1 MAKDIKF
8 SEDSRHAIK
17 VGIDKVADAVKITL
31 GPKGRNAILDKGYG
45 APTITNDGVTIAKE
59 IELEDKFE
67 NIGAEL
73 VKEVASKTNDIA
85 GDGTTT
91 STVLTQAIIR
101 EGLKFVAMGVNP
113 VGIRHGIEKAGEEV
127 VKELKASAKTIS
139 TKEEIAQVATI
150 SAEDGSIGN
159 IIAEVMEKVGK
170 DGVITVEESQTF
182 GMSSEVVEGMQFDKG
197 YISPYMITD
206 TDKMQAEF
214 EDPYILI
221 TDKKISSLSEIL
233 PILEEIGKQGK
244 KDIVIIAEEV
254 DGEALATLVI
264 NKIRGTF
271 NALAIKAPGF
281 GDRRK
286 EMLSDIATVTG
297 GKVITEDIGI
307 KLENTTIDMLGRAK
321 KVIATKDNTIIV
333 DGKGEKADIDAR
345 VAQIRKSIDASDSDF
360 DKEKLQERL
369 AKLVGGVAVLKVG
382 AATESE
388 LTYKKHKVE
397 DALAATKAAVEEGIV
412 AGGGTALVKAGVAV
426 RKAYEGGSITTSNK
440 DLVTEIDAGF
450 KVLLRAL
457 EEPLRQIVQNAG
469 QEEGPVVANLVRK
482 SESKTNGYNAVSG
495 AMVDDMGPVVANLV
509 RKSES
514 KTNGYNAVSGAMVDD
529 MVKEGIIDP
538 VKVTRSAIE
547 NAISVSAML
556 LTTEVAITDLPEK
569 NSPAGAPAMP
579 PMGGMGGM
587 GGGMMGM

>member
-8 SEDSRHAIK
+8 NEDSRQAIK
-17 VGIDKVADAVKITL
+17 RGIDKVADAVKITL

-73 VKEVASKTNDIA
+73 IKEVASKTNDVA

-101 EGLKFVAMGVNP
+101 EGLKYVAMGVNP
-113 VGIRHGIEKAGEEV
+113 VGIRHGIEVAGKEV
-127 VKELKASAKTIS
+127 IKELKANAKKIES
-139 TKEEIAQVATI
+139 KEEIAQVASI
-150 SAEDGSIGN
+150 SAEDKEIGGM
-159 IIAEVMEKVGK
+159 IAEVMEKVGK

-182 GMSSEVVEGMQFDKG
+182 GMSSDVVEGMQFDKG

-221 TDKKISSLSEIL
+221 TDKKISSLNEIL
-233 PILEEIGKQGK
+233 PILEKVGKQGK
-244 KDIVIIAEEV
+244 KDIVIISEEV

-271 NALAIKAPGF
+271 NSLAVKAPGF

-286 EMLSDIATVTG
+286 EMLSDIAALTG
-297 GKVITEDIGI
+297 GKVITEDLGI
-307 KLENTTIDMLGRAK
+307 KLENATIDMLGQAR
-321 KVIATKDNTIIV
+321 KVISTKDNTTIV
-333 DGKGEKADIDAR
+333 DGKGDKKEIDAR
-345 VAQIRKSIDASDSDF
+345 ISQIRKEVNASDSDF

-369 AKLVGGVAVLKVG
+369 AKLTGGVAVLKVG

-426 RKAYEGGSITTSNK
+426 NK
-440 DLVTEIDAGF
+440 KYDNGDIVSKSKDAEAEFDAGF

-469 QEEGPVVANLVRK
+469 KEEGPVVANLVRK
-482 SESKTNGYNAVSG
+482 SELKNNGYNAVSG
-495 AMVDDMGPVVANLV
+495 KMVDDMI
-509 RKSES
+509 
-514 KTNGYNAVSGAMVDD
+514 
-529 MVKEGIIDP
+529 KEGIIDP
-538 VKVTRSAIE
+538 VKVTRSAVE

-556 LTTEVAITDLPEK
+556 LTTEVAVTDLPEK
-569 NSPAGAPAMP
+569 KDSHSMP

>member
-1 MAKDIKF
+1 MAKDIKYD
-8 SEDSRHAIK
+8 EEARQAVK
-17 VGIDKVADAVKITL
+17 VGIDKVADAVKITI

-59 IELEDKFE
+59 IELENKFE

-73 VKEVASKTNDIA
+73 IKEVASKTNDVA

-101 EGLKFVAMGVNP
+101 EGLKYVAMGVNP
-113 VGIRHGIEKAGEEV
+113 VGIRHGIEAAGKEV
-127 VKELKASAKTIS
+127 VKELKANAKKIES
-139 TKEEIAQVATI
+139 KEEIAQVARI
-150 SAEDGSIGN
+150 SAEDPEVGN
-159 IIAEVMEKVGK
+159 VIAEVMEKVGK

-182 GMSSEVVEGMQFDKG
+182 GLSSDVVEGMQFDKG

-206 TDKMQAEF
+206 TEKMKAEF

-221 TDKKISSLSEIL
+221 TDKKISSLSEVL
-233 PILEEIGKQGK
+233 PILEKITQAGK

-264 NKIRGTF
+264 NKLRGTF

-286 EMLSDIATVTG
+286 EMLDDIAAVTG
-297 GKVITEDIGI
+297 GKVITEDLGI
-307 KLENTTIDMLGRAK
+307 KLENATLDMLGSARK
-321 KVIATKDNTIIV
+321 IIATKDNTTIV
-333 DGKGEKADIDAR
+333 DGKGDKQEIEKRIS
-345 VAQIRKSIDASDSDF
+345 QIRKEIEASDSDF
-360 DKEKLQERL
+360 DKEKSQERL
-369 AKLVGGVAVLKVG
+369 AKLAGGVAVLKVG

-426 RKAYEGGSITTSNK
+426 KNK
-440 DLVTEIDAGF
+440 DIKTPSQDMADEFDAGF
-450 KVLLRAL
+450 KVLIRAL

-469 QEEGPVVANLVRK
+469 KEEGAVIANLIRN
-482 SESKTNGYNAVSG
+482 KTELKNNGYNAITNKP
-495 AMVDDMGPVVANLV
+495 VDDMI
-509 RKSES
+509 
-514 KTNGYNAVSGAMVDD
+514 
-529 MVKEGIIDP
+529 KEGIIDP
-538 VKVTRSAIE
+538 VKVTRSALE

-556 LTTEVAITDLPEK
+556 LTTEVAVTDLPDK
-569 NSPAGAPAMP
+569 KDAPAMP
-579 PMGGMGGM
+579 PMGGGGM
-587 GGGMMGM
+587 GMPGMM

>member
-1 MAKDIKF
+1 MAKDIKYD
-8 SEDSRHAIK
+8 EEARQAVK

-59 IELEDKFE
+59 IELENKFE

-73 VKEVASKTNDIA
+73 IKEVASKTNDIA

-91 STVLTQAIIR
+91 STILTQAIVR
-101 EGLKFVAMGVNP
+101 EGLKYVAMGVNP
-113 VGIRHGIEKAGEEV
+113 VGIRHGIETAGKEV
-127 VKELKASAKTIS
+127 IKELKANAKKIES
-139 TKEEIAQVATI
+139 KEEIAQVARI
-150 SAEDGSIGN
+150 SAEDSEVGDV
-159 IIAEVMEKVGK
+159 IAEVMEKVGK

-182 GMSSEVVEGMQFDKG
+182 GLSSDVVEGMQFDKG

-206 TDKMQAEF
+206 TEKMKAEF

-221 TDKKISSLSEIL
+221 TDKKISSLSEVL
-233 PILEEIGKQGK
+233 PILEKITQAGK

-264 NKIRGTF
+264 NKLRGTF

-286 EMLSDIATVTG
+286 EMLDDIAVITG
-297 GKVITEDIGI
+297 GKVITEDLGI
-307 KLENTTIDMLGRAK
+307 KLENATLDMLGSVRK
-321 KVIATKDNTIIV
+321 IIATKDNTTIV
-333 DGKGEKADIDAR
+333 DGKGDKQEIEKRIS
-345 VAQIRKSIDASDSDF
+345 QIRKEIEASDSDF
-360 DKEKLQERL
+360 DKEKSQERL

-426 RKAYEGGSITTSNK
+426 KNK
-440 DLVTEIDAGF
+440 DIKTPSQDMADEFDAGF
-450 KVLLRAL
+450 KVLIRAL

-469 QEEGPVVANLVRK
+469 KEEGAVIANLIRNK
-482 SESKTNGYNAVSG
+482 SELKNNGYNAVSNKP
-495 AMVDDMGPVVANLV
+495 VDDMI
-509 RKSES
+509 
-514 KTNGYNAVSGAMVDD
+514 
-529 MVKEGIIDP
+529 KEGIIDP
-538 VKVTRSAIE
+538 VKVTRSALE

-556 LTTEVAITDLPEK
+556 LTTEVAVTDLPDKKE
-569 NSPAGAPAMP
+569 APAMP
-579 PMGGMGGM
+579 PMGGGGM
-587 GGGMMGM
+587 GMPMGM

>member
-1 MAKDIKF
+1 MAKDIKYD
-8 SEDSRHAIK
+8 EEARQAVK
-17 VGIDKVADAVKITL
+17 VGIDKVADAVKITI

-59 IELEDKFE
+59 IELENKFE

-73 VKEVASKTNDIA
+73 IKEVASKTNDIA

-101 EGLKFVAMGVNP
+101 EGLKYVAMGVNP
-113 VGIRHGIEKAGEEV
+113 VGIRHGIEAAGKEV
-127 VKELKASAKTIS
+127 VKELKANAKKIES
-139 TKEEIAQVATI
+139 KEEIAQVARI
-150 SAEDGSIGN
+150 SAEDPEVGN
-159 IIAEVMEKVGK
+159 VIAEVMEKVGK

-182 GMSSEVVEGMQFDKG
+182 GLSSDVVEGMQFDKG

-206 TDKMQAEF
+206 TEKMKAEF

-221 TDKKISSLSEIL
+221 TDKKISSLNEIL
-233 PILEEIGKQGK
+233 PVLEKITQTGK

-254 DGEALATLVI
+254 EGEALATLVI
-264 NKIRGTF
+264 NKLRGTF

-286 EMLSDIATVTG
+286 EMLDDIAAITG
-297 GKVITEDIGI
+297 GKVITEDLGI
-307 KLENTTIDMLGRAK
+307 KLENATIDMLGSARK
-321 KVIATKDNTIIV
+321 IIATKDNTTIV
-333 DGKGEKADIDAR
+333 DGKGDKQDIEKRIS
-345 VAQIRKSIDASDSDF
+345 QIRKEIEASDSDF
-360 DKEKLQERL
+360 DREKFQERL
-369 AKLVGGVAVLKVG
+369 AKLSGGVAVLKVG

-412 AGGGTALVKAGVAV
+412 AGGGTALVKAGVV
-426 RKAYEGGSITTSNK
+426 VKSK
-440 DLVTEIDAGF
+440 DIKTPSYDMADEFDAGF

-469 QEEGPVVANLVRK
+469 KEEGAVIANLIRN
-482 SESKTNGYNAVSG
+482 KTELKNNGYNAITNKP
-495 AMVDDMGPVVANLV
+495 VDDMI
-509 RKSES
+509 
-514 KTNGYNAVSGAMVDD
+514 
-529 MVKEGIIDP
+529 KEGIIDP
-538 VKVTRSAIE
+538 VKVTRSALE

-556 LTTEVAITDLPEK
+556 LTTEVAVTDLPEK
-569 NSPAGAPAMP
+569 KDAPAMP
-579 PMGGMGGM
+579 PMGGGGM
-587 GGGMMGM
+587 GMPGMM

>member
-1 MAKDIKF
+1 MAKDIKYD
-8 SEDSRHAIK
+8 EEARQAVK

-59 IELEDKFE
+59 IELENKFE

-73 VKEVASKTNDIA
+73 IKEVASKTNDIA

-91 STVLTQAIIR
+91 STILTQAIVR
-101 EGLKFVAMGVNP
+101 EGLKYVAMGVNP
-113 VGIRHGIEKAGEEV
+113 VGIRHGIETAGKEV
-127 VKELKASAKTIS
+127 IKELKANAKKIES
-139 TKEEIAQVATI
+139 KEEIAQVARI
-150 SAEDGSIGN
+150 SAEDSEVGDV
-159 IIAEVMEKVGK
+159 IAEVMEKVGK

-182 GMSSEVVEGMQFDKG
+182 GLSSDVVEGMQFDKG

-206 TDKMQAEF
+206 TEKMKAEF

-221 TDKKISSLSEIL
+221 TDKKISSLSEVL
-233 PILEEIGKQGK
+233 PILEKITQAGK

-264 NKIRGTF
+264 NKLRGTF

-286 EMLSDIATVTG
+286 EMLDDIAVITG
-297 GKVITEDIGI
+297 GKVITEDLGI
-307 KLENTTIDMLGRAK
+307 KLENATLDMLGSVRK
-321 KVIATKDNTIIV
+321 IIATKDNTTIV
-333 DGKGEKADIDAR
+333 DGKGDKQEIER
-345 VAQIRKSIDASDSDF
+345 RISQIRKEIEASDSDF
-360 DKEKLQERL
+360 DKEKSQERL

-426 RKAYEGGSITTSNK
+426 KNK
-440 DLVTEIDAGF
+440 DIKTPSQDMADEFDAGF
-450 KVLLRAL
+450 KVLIRAL

-469 QEEGPVVANLVRK
+469 KEEGAVIANLIRNK
-482 SESKTNGYNAVSG
+482 SELKNNGYNAVSNKP
-495 AMVDDMGPVVANLV
+495 VDDMI
-509 RKSES
+509 
-514 KTNGYNAVSGAMVDD
+514 
-529 MVKEGIIDP
+529 KEGIIDP
-538 VKVTRSAIE
+538 VKVTRSALE

-556 LTTEVAITDLPEK
+556 LTTEVAVTDLPDKKE
-569 NSPAGAPAMP
+569 APAMP
-579 PMGGMGGM
+579 PMGGGGM
-587 GGGMMGM
+587 GMPMGM

>member
-8 SEDSRHAIK
+8 DEDSRQAIK
-17 VGIDKVADAVKITL
+17 RGIDQVADAVKITL

-45 APTITNDGVTIAKE
+45 APTITNDGVSIAKE

-91 STVLTQAIIR
+91 STVLTQSIIR
-101 EGLKFVAMGVNP
+101 EGLKYVAMGVNP

-286 EMLSDIATVTG
+286 EILSDIATVTG
-297 GKVITEDIGI
+297 GKVITEDLGI

-412 AGGGTALVKAGVAV
+412 AGGGTAFVKAGVIV
-426 RKAYEGGSITTSNK
+426 RKAYNTGTIKTSNN
-440 DLVTEIDAGF
+440 DLLTEVDAGF

-495 AMVDDMGPVVANLV
+495 SMVDDMI
-509 RKSES
+509 
-514 KTNGYNAVSGAMVDD
+514 
-529 MVKEGIIDP
+529 KEGIIDP

-556 LTTEVAITDLPEK
+556 LTTEVAVTDLPEK
-569 NSPAGAPAMP
+569 DSPAGAPAMP
-579 PMGGMGGM
+579 PMGGMGG
-587 GGGMMGM
+587 GMMGM

>member
-8 SEDSRHAIK
+8 NEDSRQAIK
-17 VGIDKVADAVKITL
+17 RGIDEVADAVKITL
-31 GPKGRNAILDKGYG
+31 GPKGRNAIIDKGYG
-45 APTITNDGVTIAKE
+45 APTITNDGVSIAKE

-91 STVLTQAIIR
+91 STVLTQSIIR

-113 VGIRHGIEKAGEEV
+113 VGIRHGIEKAGVEV

-139 TKEEIAQVATI
+139 TKGEIAQVATI
-150 SAEDGSIGN
+150 SAEDSTIGN

-214 EDPYILI
+214 NDPYILI
-221 TDKKISSLSEIL
+221 TDKKISSLAEIL

-297 GKVITEDIGI
+297 GKLITEDLGI
-307 KLENTTIDMLGRAK
+307 KLENTTIEMLGRAK

-333 DGKGEKADIDAR
+333 DGKGEKLEIDSR
-345 VAQIRKSIDASDSDF
+345 VAQIRKAIDASDSDF

-426 RKAYEGGSITTSNK
+426 RKAYETGTIKVAGN
-440 DLVTEIDAGF
+440 DLQTEVDAGF

-482 SESKTNGYNAVSG
+482 SESKTNGYNAVTG
-495 AMVDDMGPVVANLV
+495 MMVDDMI
-509 RKSES
+509 
-514 KTNGYNAVSGAMVDD
+514 
-529 MVKEGIIDP
+529 KEGIIDP

-569 NSPAGAPAMP
+569 NPSAGAPAMP

>member
-1 MAKDIKF
+1 MAKDIKYD
-8 SEDSRHAIK
+8 EEARQAVK
-17 VGIDKVADAVKITL
+17 VGIDKVADAVKITI

-59 IELEDKFE
+59 IELENKFE

-73 VKEVASKTNDIA
+73 IKEVASKTNDIA

-101 EGLKFVAMGVNP
+101 EGLKYVAMGVNP
-113 VGIRHGIEKAGEEV
+113 VGIRHGIEAAGKEV
-127 VKELKASAKTIS
+127 VKELKVNAKKIES
-139 TKEEIAQVATI
+139 KEEIAQVARI
-150 SAEDGSIGN
+150 SAEDPEVGN
-159 IIAEVMEKVGK
+159 VIAEVMEKVGK

-182 GMSSEVVEGMQFDKG
+182 GLSSDVVEGMQFDKG

-206 TDKMQAEF
+206 SEKMKAEF

-221 TDKKISSLSEIL
+221 TDKKISSLSEVL
-233 PILEEIGKQGK
+233 PILEKITQAGK

-254 DGEALATLVI
+254 EGEALATLVI
-264 NKIRGTF
+264 NKLRGTF

-286 EMLSDIATVTG
+286 EMLDDIAVITG
-297 GKVITEDIGI
+297 GKVITEDLGI
-307 KLENTTIDMLGRAK
+307 KLENATIDMLGSARK
-321 KVIATKDNTIIV
+321 IIATKDNTTIV
-333 DGKGEKADIDAR
+333 DGKGDKQDIEKRIS
-345 VAQIRKSIDASDSDF
+345 QIRKEIEASDSDF
-360 DKEKLQERL
+360 DKEKSQERL
-369 AKLVGGVAVLKVG
+369 AKLSGGVAVLKVG

-412 AGGGTALVKAGVAV
+412 AGGGTALVKAGVV
-426 RKAYEGGSITTSNK
+426 VKSK
-440 DLVTEIDAGF
+440 DIKTPSHDMADEFDAGF

-469 QEEGPVVANLVRK
+469 KEEGAVIANLIRN
-482 SESKTNGYNAVSG
+482 KTELKNNGYNAITNKP
-495 AMVDDMGPVVANLV
+495 VDDMI
-509 RKSES
+509 
-514 KTNGYNAVSGAMVDD
+514 
-529 MVKEGIIDP
+529 KEGIIDP
-538 VKVTRSAIE
+538 VKVTRSALE

-556 LTTEVAITDLPEK
+556 LTTEVAVTDLPDK
-569 NSPAGAPAMP
+569 KDTPAMP
-579 PMGGMGGM
+579 PMGGGGGGM
-587 GGGMMGM
+587 GMPGMM